1 MLQIMFMRPL
11 QHMDST
17 QVLLRIQPRPLLRPR
32 PRLGVLVLMLSKL
45 RIHVNRS
52 LKSSMFRLTAFCMR
66 TTWISTAGIS
76 TLPLVGT
83 SARLQPARRT
93 PGKPQTLVILWPSRT
108 HRLLSL
114 NSWPGTLTSIL
125 YAKMGLA
132 SLDIKSVSGKS
143 SLSLLLKRT

>member
-1 MLQIMFMRPL
+1 MFMRPL
-11 QHMDST
+11 QHMDLT

-32 PRLGVLVLMLSKL
+32 PRLGVLVMLSNL

-52 LKSSMFRLTAFCMR
+52 LKSSMSRLTAFCMR

-76 TLPLVGT
+76 KLPLVRT

-93 PGKPQTLVILWPSRT
+93 PGKPQTLVLLWPSRT

-143 SLSLLLKRT
+143 SSSLLLKRT